1 MLTLRRFRAMARSYG
16 ADLQRWPEAERGA
29 AQALLNASPQARELV
44 NEELM
49 LDEALE
55 AASAREDAAR
65 WPPGELNAAL
75 ARLRSAV
82 VARIGSSIGRRPANG
97 RFGSLLAGG
106 GQWAFSLYLR
116 WAGIATCSV
125 FAITAG
131 LLIGA
136 TYVSSPASDTVLMM
150 LQPVPIQLLAY

>member
-1 MLTLRRFRAMARSYG
+1 MLTLRRFRAMAGSYG

-29 AQALLNASPQARELV
+29 AQALLNASPRARELV

-55 AASAREDAAR
+55 AASAREDAAH
-65 WPPGELNAAL
+65 WPPGEQNAAL
-75 ARLRSAV
+75 ARLRSGV
-82 VARIGSSIGRRPANG
+82 VARIGSSIGRRPAIG
-97 RFGSLLAGG
+97 RFGSLLGGG
-106 GQWAFSLYLR
+106 GQWAFSPYLR
-116 WAGIATCSV
+116 WAGIATCSG